1 MKKLLCVLLAV
12 MTVLAL
18 AACGDKTPQQNG
30 GQQDQP
36 AQSVDL
42 KKAAEDAIASI
53 GNEDIVLMP
62 EEDTDSIEAQYPGLT
77 AVETKQLVVYWPP
90 VVGFGCELVMV
101 EGDQRRRRGDRPG
114 HLAAAGGQRCQRH
127 RLSGKRAR
135 VEEQLRRDRERQLR
149 RDGRSAGGRDPARR
163 LQGGVLSGSFAY
175 DILKNAR
182 PDAIA
187 SGRAFF
193 YFTSRPPTSTRYS
206 GALPSLPH
214 RMGMWKY
221 RRRQPSTSPPS
232 ASME

>member
-18 AACGDKTPQQNG
+18 AACGGNTPQQNG

-101 EGDQRRRRGDRPG
+101 EVTNGADAETVRGILQQRVTLP
-114 HLAAAGGQRCQRH
+114 AAFKA
-127 RLSGKRAR
+127 
-135 VEEQLRRDRERQLR
+135 E
-149 RDGRSAGGRDPARR
+149 
-163 LQGGVLSGSFAY
+163 F
-175 DILKNAR
+175 
-182 PDAIA
+182 
-187 SGRAFF
+187 
-193 YFTSRPPTSTRYS
+193 
-206 GALPSLPH
+206 
-214 RMGMWKY
+214 
-221 RRRQPSTSPPS
+221 
-232 ASME
+232 

>member
-12 MTVLAL
+12 MAVLAL

-101 EGDQRRRRGDRPG
+101 EVTNGADAETVRGILQQRVDNANASLYHGEGLIINETPDDDGLEQCRQFG
-114 HLAAAGGQRCQRH
+114 AGF
-127 RLSGKRAR
+127 
-135 VEEQLRRDRERQLR
+135 
-149 RDGRSAGGRDPARR
+149 AG
-163 LQGGVLSGSFAY
+163 F
-175 DILKNAR
+175 
-182 PDAIA
+182 
-187 SGRAFF
+187 
-193 YFTSRPPTSTRYS
+193 
-206 GALPSLPH
+206 
-214 RMGMWKY
+214 
-221 RRRQPSTSPPS
+221 
-232 ASME
+232 

>member
-90 VVGFGCELVMV
+90 VVEVTNGADAETVRGILQQRVDNAANDTAYPENAPAWKNNSAVTVNGNYVVM
-101 EGDQRRRRGDRPG
+101 
-114 HLAAAGGQRCQRH
+114 
-127 RLSGKRAR
+127 
-135 VEEQLRRDRERQLR
+135 
-149 RDGRSAGGRDPARR
+149 
-163 LQGGVLSGSFAY
+163 GVLPEGVTLPA
-175 DILKNAR
+175 
-182 PDAIA
+182 
-187 SGRAFF
+187 AFKAEF
-193 YFTSRPPTSTRYS
+193 
-206 GALPSLPH
+206 
-214 RMGMWKY
+214 
-221 RRRQPSTSPPS
+221 
-232 ASME
+232 

>member
-18 AACGDKTPQQNG
+18 AACGGKTPQQNG

-101 EGDQRRRRGDRPG
+101 EVTNGADAETVRGILQQRVDN
-114 HLAAAGGQRCQRH
+114 AANDTAYPETAPAW
-127 RLSGKRAR
+127 KNN
-135 VEEQLRRDRERQLR
+135 
-149 RDGRSAGGRDPARR
+149 SAVTVNGNYVVM
-163 LQGGVLSGSFAY
+163 GVLPEGVTLPA
-175 DILKNAR
+175 
-182 PDAIA
+182 
-187 SGRAFF
+187 AFKAEF
-193 YFTSRPPTSTRYS
+193 
-206 GALPSLPH
+206 
-214 RMGMWKY
+214 
-221 RRRQPSTSPPS
+221 
-232 ASME
+232 